1 MLLVVGSP
9 IIWAEQVR
17 PPLQAGFLAYP
28 HICADASKV
37 S

>member
-1 MLLVVGSP
+1 MLLAVGNP
-9 IIWAEQVR
+9 LMRAEQVR
-17 PPLQAGFLAYP
+17 LPLQAGFLAYR